1 MPTIRRGVPLNQ
13 ATSTESKRLRYE
25 YKSRRKA
32 FDALKN
38 LENVFSATSKSLKNV
53 DIFVSDDGTV
63 LVAVTLSS
71 KVTATDIAKAEGVF
85 SGGKA
90 TLKIMPELAPSIRS
104 FKEIYIGSGWKMF
117 RAFGWQKSQNE

>member
-1 MPTIRRGVPLNQ
+1 MNQ